1 MRTFQ
6 DLRHGYARAEP
17 SLDRRLIVRGQ
28 GGENPVTERIRHLW
42 SSMIGNGQ
50 GETEIPV
57 DSGEE
62 VLRAGRWF
70 AIRAALDLLAG
81 PAQWQRGQTSICG
94 NSID

>member
-42 SSMIGNGQ
+42 SDGT
-50 GETEIPV
+50 ETLFE
-57 DSGEE
+57 
-62 VLRAGRWF
+62 
-70 AIRAALDLLAG
+70 AAKKRPTL
-81 PAQWQRGQTSICG
+81 QV
-94 NSID
+94 

>member
-1 MRTFQ
+1 
-6 DLRHGYARAEP
+6 
-17 SLDRRLIVRGQ
+17 
-28 GGENPVTERIRHLW
+28 
-42 SSMIGNGQ
+42 MIGNGQ